1 MAIQTALCLFF
12 CVHCCLGC
20 VPLTSKVATGNIP
33 RQTAWIPLD
42 YIPRK
47 QPFLTHIESEGT
59 RLWRKLDAVDGIS
72 LVKGETY
79 KKQLIHLKTH
89 LIFTIL
95 LHWNEN
101 TTMPLGHFLIFHC
114 GPNYITG
121 VSCVLLHLAAQTRG
135 RASKTTRPVLLI
147 LAPSLLLPSCFSHLL
162 PHGSPWGSVFRSTL
176 SSGVSLLRSHYHTLV
191 CVACGTL
198 LLCHTSGWMLGG

>member
-20 VPLTSKVATGNIP
+20 APLTSKVTTGNIP
-33 RQTAWIPLD
+33 RQMARIPLD

-72 LVKGETY
+72 LVKKELY
-79 KKQLIHLKTH
+79 KKLLIHLKTH

-114 GPNYITG
+114 GPNDITG
-121 VSCVLLHLAAQTRG
+121 VSCVLLHLAARTWG
-135 RASKTTRPVLLI
+135 RASKTTRPALLM
-147 LAPSLLLPSCFSHLL
+147 LFRFTPTWVTLRFS
-162 PHGSPWGSVFRSTL
+162 FRSGL
-176 SSGVSLLRSHYHTLV
+176 SSGVSQLRSHYHTLV

-198 LLCHTSGWMLGG
+198 ILCHTSGRMLGR